1 MAMAEEIL
9 KMAPEAKKGKK
20 SKYIGMDFQKSDHD
34 FCMICILDT
43 LNCIMALKMDIVENI
58 MHMAGVKGRYK
69 VFPCK
74 SDTLKFDIWLQL
86 RSMWPLNINHI
97 CQIS

>member
-1 MAMAEEIL
+1 MTEEIL
-9 KMAPEAKKGKK
+9 KIAPEAKKGKK
-20 SKYIGMDFQKSDHD
+20 SKYTGIDFQKSAHD
-34 FCMICILDT
+34 LSMICILDT
-43 LNCIMALKMDIVENI
+43 LNCKMALKMDIIENS

-74 SDTLKFDIWLQL
+74 SDTLKFDIWLKL
-86 RSMWPLNINHI
+86 RSMWPLKINHN